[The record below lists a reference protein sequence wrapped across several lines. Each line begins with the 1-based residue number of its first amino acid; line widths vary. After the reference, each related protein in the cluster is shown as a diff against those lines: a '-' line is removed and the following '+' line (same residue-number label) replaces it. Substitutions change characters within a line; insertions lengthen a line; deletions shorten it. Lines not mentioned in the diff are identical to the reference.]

1 MKKIALLFAAMTA
14 LFANNLFA
22 DNRPA
27 SIRIN
32 FNGLDNPSVNF
43 QYKWCD
49 STRVDFERVENGS
62 LRKEIAVEEKTKISI
77 IPLQYIINNSIVG
90 AKLELYIKP
99 NDNITLNVEC
109 KDGYMMVDADGS
121 KLYKEYYSVINQC
134 APYRA
139 ERLKLEVKAQEAK
152 KKQDTK
158 TWNDLYNKASEEE
171 KKAFAIIKEYVK
183 ANPSS
188 EVNVLLLDWLSSFD
202 DKIKVY
208 NMMDKSLFKG
218 AYKELED
225 RYLDV
230 KKKVEESRA
239 KLQAEQ
245 EAHHKKSKDKSVGE
259 MAPNFTLKNT
269 KGTSVSLESL
279 RGKWVVLDFW
289 ATWCGP
295 CKASMPHLKEYYDI
309 YEGKMEI
316 VGIVCESKEEDWKT
330 MVNNLKLPWIN
341 VINPKNTSN
350 KDNVLKLYNIDAF
363 PTYVI
368 IDKEGKIYKKF
379 IGARPEL
386 YYELDKILE

>member
-14 LFANNLFA
+14 LFAC
-22 DNRPA
+22 NRPA
-27 SIRIN
+27 SITIN
-32 FNGLDNPSVNF
+32 FEGLNNPLVSF
-43 QYKWCD
+43 QYELCD
-49 STRVDFERVENGS
+49 STRIDSVMAENGS
-62 LRKEIAVEEKTKISI
+62 LRKEIAIKKKTKIGI
-77 IPLQYIINNSIVG
+77 TPDQYLLNGSLVG
-90 AKLELYIKP
+90 ANLNLYVKP
-99 NDNITLNVEC
+99 NDSITLNVEC
-109 KDGYMMVDADGS
+109 KDGYMIVDAEGS

-134 APYRA
+134 APHIA
-139 ERLKLEVKAQEAK
+139 AQLKLLIQAQEAMQ
-152 KKQDTK
+152 KQDIK
-158 TWNDLYNKASEEE
+158 TFSDLYAKSSEE
-171 KKAFAIIKEYVK
+171 KKKAFTIIKEYVK

-188 EVNVLLLDWLSSFD
+188 EVNVLLFDWLSSFD
-202 DKIKVY
+202 DKTKIY
-208 NMMDKSLFKG
+208 EIMDKSLFKG

-259 MAPNFTLKNT
+259 MAPDFTLKNT

-379 IGARPEL
+379 IGASPEL